1 MTIEVSEI
9 SILQEP
15 FANASIATYQPAA
28 SSRALCT
35 AAFAAVVAMDDVIPQ
50 ALEDKRDIPDA
61 VASRKKAGKIATVLV
76 VKVGDRKEAYRR

>member
-1 MTIEVSEI
+1 
-9 SILQEP
+9 
-15 FANASIATYQPAA
+15 
-28 SSRALCT
+28 
-35 AAFAAVVAMDDVIPQ
+35 MDDVIPQ